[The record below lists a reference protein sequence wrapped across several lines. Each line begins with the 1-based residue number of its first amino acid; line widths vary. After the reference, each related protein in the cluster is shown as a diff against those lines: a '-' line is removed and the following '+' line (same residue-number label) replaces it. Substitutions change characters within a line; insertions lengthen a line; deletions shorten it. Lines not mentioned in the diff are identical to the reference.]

1 MKKKLKNIV
10 KVLVVFVMLTSCA
23 TENLDL
29 PNQDSS
35 LVNAKTWFDTSK
47 PNLKVLDYTNALDW
61 NNAILTNGDK
71 GTIVEVPLTL
81 KGNFEAKVGD
91 EKSLKTYHRLMFIP
105 DEKERYKAYHV
116 LITTNEKTFDSK
128 SKAFNF
134 YKLNTGFNGYVTV
147 LNSKNEITDFDKYQD
162 LKLASK
168 PLSHKLAPEELTC
181 VYYGYLDEYNEFHKI
196 SLVYCYEAPGSG
208 GGEIFYGSGGE
219 GGTGG
224 GSGNGSTSNGA
235 VAIVVAGPSKEI
247 IDINDYLKCFDLSQN
262 ATLIIYIDQ
271 PIPNSPNAYTL
282 SGDVGHTF
290 IAIQQ
295 GGIRRVLG
303 YWPKTSVEPAL
314 SPTDVKAFGNDENHF
329 FDVSLNT
336 QISSTQ
342 LINIVGYINNVP
354 RTYDLNN
361 YNCTD
366 FGIEVGRLGGLNLPD
381 CYGSWPGGGGSN
393 PGTLGQYIRTMQ
405 LPTNSYRQTTGTN
418 SKSNTGTTCN

>member
-1 MKKKLKNIV
+1 MFTEILKGLKNNNVLCLKKPNFNPINYEKKLKTIV

-35 LVNAKTWFDTSK
+35 LVNAKIWFDTSK
-47 PNLKVLDYTNALDW
+47 PNLKVLDYINALDW

-162 LKLASK
+162 LKLVSK
-168 PLSHKLAPEELTC
+168 PLSNKLAPAELTC
-181 VYYGYLDEYNEFHKI
+181 VYYGYLDEFNEFHKI

-208 GGEIFYGSGGE
+208 GGEIFYGSGG
-219 GGTGG
+219 GTGG
-224 GSGNGSTSNGA
+224 GSGSATSDPKAVCEASLKGITDNAFSTSNLLSATISPENLNTRTAYYSWEIFNCSTYKIISYETGTHKK
-235 VAIVVAGPSKEI
+235 VINSDPNLQWEWVSLTHNNCLSSGKVVLVDISFVEGRTMPEIGKYNAIMAINYSVKFSLVCEGLSPATSEMI
-247 IDINDYLKCFDLSQN
+247 FLSDHNFNINDK
-262 ATLIIYIDQ
+262 
-271 PIPNSPNAYTL
+271 
-282 SGDVGHTF
+282 
-290 IAIQQ
+290 
-295 GGIRRVLG
+295 
-303 YWPKTSVEPAL
+303 K
-314 SPTDVKAFGNDENHF
+314 
-329 FDVSLNT
+329 
-336 QISSTQ
+336 
-342 LINIVGYINNVP
+342 
-354 RTYDLNN
+354 
-361 YNCTD
+361 
-366 FGIEVGRLGGLNLPD
+366 
-381 CYGSWPGGGGSN
+381 
-393 PGTLGQYIRTMQ
+393 
-405 LPTNSYRQTTGTN
+405 
-418 SKSNTGTTCN
+418 